1 MDSHCEFLHPAGGRS
16 GRQRWPEGVKAQI
29 VSETLVPGV
38 RVCDVAR
45 AYGVAPNRVSEW
57 RTLAKEG
64 KLVLPALSEPAAAP
78 GPAFAPMVI
87 EGLTECAQVTG
98 DGATLDIIRG
108 EVVIRLGA
116 STPATRIAEIVS
128 AL

>member
-1 MDSHCEFLHPAGGRS
+1 MDSHCEFFHPAGGRS

-64 KLVLPALSEPAAAP
+64 KLVLPALPEPAA
-78 GPAFAPMVI
+78 APMVI
-87 EGLTECAQVTG
+87 EGLTECAQATG

-116 STPATRIAEIVS
+116 RTPATRIAEIVS